1 MVKKVKIWSVL
12 FILFIFFILTIY
24 YISNKGETSKNSE
37 SNEISSIK
45 AAVLYDGS
53 NEHSYWKDT
62 FSQLEQSTMHNFSV
76 EAIDITKAYNLN
88 DFDII
93 YPDKFIIQAK
103 NSNKIKNRIISFVR
117 DGGSVFLDN
126 SFYSFFNKK
135 FIGAKEYKKIENIP
149 GNLKLN
155 NSDDDL
161 TELKDIIIDFSNIYK
176 GYSDNER
183 LSSYDYGYAIKP
195 STAKTL
201 IYNDIGSLY
210 TLNEYGK
217 GIVFFTNPLLPNVY
231 SLNGFS
237 LERRDENQ
245 AYLANST
252 ASSNQIILNKFAE
265 YISKIKY
272 GFSVSRVFGSFG
284 RPSMAWQLHYEE
296 ITGIENDSAI
306 IFGELAKQYKQ
317 IPSYALIRNT
327 YKWFSRYESITYL
340 EGTKNKG
347 TNDVKY
353 EMDFNENAYSS
364 GTHIASG
371 DKWLSLNELEDA
383 GSYFVDNKDYINTSY
398 PWIGDLDKDSI
409 KDILCGSSDGKLYLF
424 TGKNDKSKFSVNE
437 PIKVVDS
444 NNKEISVKSY
454 SAPIVT
460 DINNDGLVDIVTGS
474 GEGIIYVALGSKD
487 KFNSL
492 EVLIDTK
499 LDGQCFPEIGDLN
512 GDGKLD
518 LLVGTNKGNLICY
531 YGSDTKSLSI
541 DSYVKYNMSD
551 IDGLSDI
558 GDWIAPRL
566 YDLDKDGTS
575 ELYIGTFDGYIAK
588 TIFKNN
594 ALSSEGYISTTEPN
608 YKGNNRIKFGN
619 NCVPFFTDINS
630 DNIDDIIA
638 GQLEYGLAYPID
650 SPYFP
655 YKEKLKNQIN
665 YILDNNMYLA
675 PHFYTNV
682 SASNKREKFELD
694 AHLKAFDYYD
704 IPTDEPFGTNQH
716 TWKISKNNPKQTFL
730 NAYKNGIYWNV
741 GFSPSNSEI
750 VPQVAKENVIS
761 YPFFL
766 EDAGKKTMLIQ
777 NSSVLGYND
786 EGLEDISAKY
796 DVPMS
801 IYYHCDFI
809 YKDDKEARTMIEK
822 VANFQKKHD
831 YNFVTEDQMMLAN
844 VAAYNLDVDLKQN
857 SKDAFDIGVD
867 PLYQNSN
874 HPLFNK
880 DYLKSTGLKIS
891 LSKSLKDKNIVT
903 DATVVYRKDNN
914 IYVSADK
921 PFRIFE
927 SDTNYEESKLR
938 RINIPADVNYSN
950 ENIEIN
956 FLDSGMMQCVVE
968 GKAMT
973 NNEGW
978 NVEYDENLNIT
989 TFTKFGEEEKL
1000 TINY

>member
-1 MVKKVKIWSVL
+1 MGKKVKILSL
-12 FILFIFFILTIY
+12 IFILFMLIICCFSTGGKSL
-24 YISNKGETSKNSE
+24 KK
-37 SNEISSIK
+37 NEINEGLRIK

-53 NEHSYWKDT
+53 NNKLYWKDT
-62 FSQLEQSTMHNFSV
+62 FSQLEQSTIHNFSL
-76 EAIDITKAYNLN
+76 EAIDITKPYNLN
-88 DFDII
+88 DFDVI
-93 YPDKFIIQAK
+93 YPDKLIIESN
-103 NSNKIKNRIISFVR
+103 NSNEIKNRIVSFVEE
-117 DGGSVFLDN
+117 GGAVFLDN
-126 SFYSFFNKK
+126 SFYSFFKRE
-135 FIGAKEYKKIENIP
+135 FVGAKSYKKVGNIP
-149 GNLKLN
+149 GNLKSS
-155 NSDDDL
+155 NSDEDL
-161 TELKDIIIDFSNIYK
+161 KDLKDIILDFSNIYK
-176 GYSDNER
+176 DYSDNEI
-183 LSSYDYGYAIKP
+183 LSNLDYGYAVEP

-201 IYNDIGSLY
+201 IYNDVGSLY
-210 TLNEYGK
+210 TINEYGK
-217 GIVFFTNPLLPNVY
+217 GIVFFTNPLLPNIY

-237 LERRDENQ
+237 LERRDKNQ
-245 AYLANST
+245 EHLANST

-265 YISKIKY
+265 YISKVKY

-296 ITGIENDSAI
+296 ITGIENDSSI

-327 YKWFSRYESITYL
+327 YKWFSRYETITYL
-340 EGTKNKG
+340 DGNKNKG
-347 TNDVKY
+347 INDAKY
-353 EMDFNENAYSS
+353 DMDFNENAYSS
-364 GTHIASG
+364 GTHIAAG
-371 DKWLSLNELEDA
+371 DKWLSLNEMEDA
-383 GSYFVDNKDYINTSY
+383 GSYFEDNKDYVNTSY
-398 PWIGDLDKDSI
+398 PWIGDLNKDGI

-424 TGKNDKSKFSVNE
+424 TGKNNKLKFSVNE

-444 NNKEISVKSY
+444 SNRGISVKSH
-454 SAPIVT
+454 SSPIVT
-460 DINNDGLVDIVTGS
+460 DINNDGLTDIVTGS
-474 GEGIIYVALGSKD
+474 GEGIIYVALGGKD

-531 YGSDTKSLSI
+531 YGFDTKSLSI
-541 DSYVKYNMSD
+541 DSYVEYNISD

-588 TIFKNN
+588 ITLKNN
-594 ALSSEGYISTTEPN
+594 SLFSEGYVSTTEPN

-655 YKEKLKNQIN
+655 YKEKLKNQID
-665 YILDNNMYLA
+665 YIVSNNMYLA

-682 SASNKREKFELD
+682 SASNEREKFELN

-704 IPTDEPFGTNQH
+704 IPTDKPFGTNQH
-716 TWKISKNNPKQTFL
+716 TWKTSKNNPKQTFL
-730 NAYKNGIYWNV
+730 NAYQSGIYWNV

-750 VPQVAKENVIS
+750 APQSAKENVIS

-766 EDAGKKTMLIQ
+766 EDEGKKTMLIQ
-777 NSSVLGYND
+777 NSSVLGNNY

-796 DVPMS
+796 DMPMS
-801 IYYHCDFI
+801 IYYHCDFV
-809 YKDDKEARTMIEK
+809 YKDDKEAKSIIEK
-822 VANFQKKHD
+822 ASNFQKKYD

-844 VAAYNLDVDLKQN
+844 AAAYNLDVDLKQN
-857 SKDAFDIGVD
+857 SKDTFDISVN
-867 PLYQNSN
+867 PLYQNSD
-874 HPLFNK
+874 HHLFNK
-880 DYLKSTGLKIS
+880 DYLKSSGFKIS
-891 LSKSLKDKNIVT
+891 LSKSLKDKNIVA

-968 GKAMT
+968 GKAMA

-978 NVEYDENLNIT
+978 DIEYDENLNIT
-989 TFTKFGEEEKL
+989 TFTKFGEKEKL

>member
-1 MVKKVKIWSVL
+1 MGKKVKILSII
-12 FILFIFFILTIY
+12 FILFMLIICCFSTGGKSL
-24 YISNKGETSKNSE
+24 KK
-37 SNEISSIK
+37 NEINEGLRIK

-53 NEHSYWKDT
+53 NNKLYWKDT
-62 FSQLEQSTMHNFSV
+62 FSQLEQSTIHNFSV
-76 EAIDITKAYNLN
+76 EAIDITKPYNLN
-88 DFDII
+88 DFDVI
-93 YPDKFIIQAK
+93 YPDKLIIESK
-103 NSNKIKNRIISFVR
+103 NSNEIKNRIVSFVEE
-117 DGGSVFLDN
+117 GGAVFLDN
-126 SFYSFFNKK
+126 SFYSFFKRE
-135 FIGAKEYKKIENIP
+135 FVGAKSYKKVGNIP
-149 GNLKLN
+149 ENLKSS

-161 TELKDIIIDFSNIYK
+161 KDLKDIIIDFSNIYK
-176 GYSDNER
+176 DYSDNEI
-183 LSSYDYGYAIKP
+183 LSNFDYGYAVEP

-201 IYNDIGSLY
+201 IYNDVGSLY
-210 TLNEYGK
+210 TINEYGK
-217 GIVFFTNPLLPNVY
+217 GIVFFTNPLLPNIY

-237 LERRDENQ
+237 LERRDKNQ
-245 AYLANST
+245 EHLANST

-265 YISKIKY
+265 YISKVKY

-296 ITGIENDSAI
+296 ITGIENDSSI

-317 IPSYALIRNT
+317 IPSYTLIRNT
-327 YKWFSRYESITYL
+327 YKWFSRYETITYL
-340 EGTKNKG
+340 DGNENKG
-347 TNDVKY
+347 TNNAKY
-353 EMDFNENAYSS
+353 DMDFNENAYSS
-364 GTHIASG
+364 GTHIAAG
-371 DKWLSLNELEDA
+371 DKWLSLNEIEDA
-383 GSYFVDNKDYINTSY
+383 GSYFEDNKNYVNTSY
-398 PWIGDLDKDSI
+398 PWIGDLNKDGI

-424 TGKNDKSKFSVNE
+424 TGKNNKLKFSVNE

-444 NNKEISVKSY
+444 NNREISVKSH
-454 SAPIVT
+454 SSPIVT
-460 DINNDGLVDIVTGS
+460 DINNDGLTDIVTGS
-474 GEGIIYVALGSKD
+474 GEGIIYVALGGKD

-499 LDGQCFPEIGDLN
+499 LDGKCFPEIGDLN

-531 YGSDTKSLSI
+531 YGFDTKSLSI
-541 DSYVKYNMSD
+541 DRYVEYNISD

-588 TIFKNN
+588 ITLKNN
-594 ALSSEGYISTTEPN
+594 ALFSEGYVRTTEPN

-655 YKEKLKNQIN
+655 YKEKLKNQID
-665 YILDNNMYLA
+665 YIESNNMYLA

-682 SASNKREKFELD
+682 SASNEREKFELN

-704 IPTDEPFGTNQH
+704 IPTDKPFGTNQH
-716 TWKISKNNPKQTFL
+716 TWKTSKNDPKQTFL
-730 NAYKNGIYWNV
+730 NAYQSGVYWNV

-750 VPQVAKENVIS
+750 APQSAKENVIS

-766 EDAGKKTMLIQ
+766 EDEGKKTMLIQ
-777 NSSVLGYND
+777 NSSVLGNNY

-796 DVPMS
+796 DMPMS
-801 IYYHCDFI
+801 IYYHCDFV
-809 YKDDKEARTMIEK
+809 YKDDKEAKSIIEK
-822 VANFQKKHD
+822 ASNFQKKYD

-844 VAAYNLDVDLKQN
+844 AAAYDLDVDLKQN
-857 SKDAFDIGVD
+857 SKDTFDISVN
-867 PLYQNSN
+867 PLYQNSD
-874 HPLFNK
+874 HRLFNK
-880 DYLKSTGLKIS
+880 DYLKSSGLKIS

-968 GKAMT
+968 GKVMT

-978 NVEYDENLNIT
+978 DVEYDENLNIT